1 MKLRMMQLVEQRQ
14 NQIIEKLCAL
24 NKKDAIKDTWKREGG
39 GGGITG
45 ILPQGRVFE
54 SGGVNSSCVYGNC
67 SQQLLNAMDLEEE
80 AKTSDLQFFATG
92 ISLILHPH
100 NPMVPTVHANYRY
113 FELTRKNCDTPIHWW
128 FGGGSD
134 LTPSYLFE
142 EDGQH
147 FHLSLKKACDQT
159 DTALYPKLKKECDD
173 YFYLPHRK
181 EHRGIGGIFSLKQ
194 KDRLPEQHF
203 SWVRTCSKTFLPSY
217 LPIVERRKELP
228 FSEQE
233 KRWQQLRRG
242 RYVEFNL
249 MYDLGTAFGLRSGG
263 RTESIFVSLP
273 PMVAWEYDRQPKT
286 GSREEEMLSVL
297 KHPKKWVA

>member
-1 MKLRMMQLVEQRQ
+1 MKSRMTQLVEKRQ
-14 NQIIEKLCAL
+14 HQIIETLSAL
-24 NKKDAIKDTWKREGG
+24 NGTEAIKDAWKREGG

-45 ILPQGRVFE
+45 ILPSGRVFE
-54 SGGVNSSCVYGNC
+54 NGGVNSSIVYGKC
-67 SQQLLNAMDLEEE
+67 SRQLLDAMGLAEEDL
-80 AKTSDLQFFATG
+80 SSLHFFATG

-113 FELTRKNCDTPIHWW
+113 FEITREGCPIHWW

-142 EDGQH
+142 EDAQH
-147 FHLSLKKACDQT
+147 FHLSLKEACDKT

-181 EHRGIGGIFSLKQ
+181 EHRGIGGIFALKQ
-194 KDRLPEQHF
+194 QDRPLEQHF
-203 SWVRTCSKTFLPSY
+203 SWASTCSDAFLPSY
-217 LPIVERRKELP
+217 LPIVERCKNMP
-228 FSEQE
+228 FSEHE
-233 KRWQQLRRG
+233 KRWQLLRRG

-249 MYDLGTAFGLRSGG
+249 MYDLGTTFGLRSGG
-263 RTESIFVSLP
+263 RTESILVSLP
-273 PMVAWEYDRQPKT
+273 PTVSWEYDFQPKK

-297 KHPKKWVA
+297 KHPREWAPLLI